1 MSLDLIIGSVSA
13 GGLSVLTGAG
23 MSTASGLPDFR
34 GRDGLWKQKD
44 PRLLASLSAME
55 NNRSEFVDF
64 YRYRIRMFE
73 GVKPNGD
80 TISWRSGRP
89 GGS

>member
-34 GRDGLWKQKD
+34 
-44 PRLLASLSAME
+44 
-55 NNRSEFVDF
+55 
-64 YRYRIRMFE
+64 
-73 GVKPNGD
+73 
-80 TISWRSGRP
+80 
-89 GGS
+89 